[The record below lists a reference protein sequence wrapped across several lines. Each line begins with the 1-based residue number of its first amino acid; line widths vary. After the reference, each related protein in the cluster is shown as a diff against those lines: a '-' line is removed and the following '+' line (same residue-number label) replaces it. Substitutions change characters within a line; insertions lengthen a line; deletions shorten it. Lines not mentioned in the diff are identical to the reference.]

1 MSATAVLPATRVQL
15 RTGWIRLAL
24 WVIGISATMGLTVMS
39 ISGLYD
45 TQAKIDTY
53 AAATSSGDA
62 LRVINGRVYGLDTLG
77 GVIQNEFGFVASV
90 ALPLMG
96 ILLVA
101 RATRHEEESGRIELL
116 LSGRIGRTAPLSAAL
131 ILVTAALIV
140 TGLLILASLLS
151 VGIDLDRAALY
162 AASLVSLG
170 VAFAGLTALLTQFVA
185 HARSAQSLAAAVLVA
200 AYLLRGVGDVGA
212 HPLVWASPLG
222 WAEETRPFGSEPRW
236 WPLAL
241 PLIVAMACVVAAHL
255 VRAHRDLD
263 QARLGARRRAPGAS
277 AWLRSPLG
285 YAVVTHRGGLV
296 TWMLVAAATGATFG
310 SLARQIVSAM
320 KGNPDLAR
328 VMAGGT
334 RGGLDGFLGMTVLL
348 TALCA
353 CAYAVQTVRTLGS
366 EDVAGRVEPL
376 LGAGW
381 ARGRWLGAHSA
392 VGAAGVVVIGLGGW
406 AGVAAGVW
414 GSMGDPGELWPL
426 ARAQAAYLPAI
437 WLVGAVAL
445 ALHGIRLRAVSPAW
459 LLLAFCVVVAL
470 LGDALQLSQWV
481 RDLSPL
487 EHAGYPPADFPGA
500 TALLGTCLA
509 ALVATLIGAVAWR
522 RRDIPG

>member
-170 VAFAGLTALLTQFVA
+170 VAFAGLTALLAQLA
-185 HARSAQSLAAAVLVA
+185 PHARGAQAMAAAVLVA

-212 HPLVWASPLG
+212 HSLVWASPLG
-222 WAEETRPFGSEPRW
+222 WAEETRPFGAEPRW

-241 PLIVAMACVVAAHL
+241 PLLVAAACAVAAHA
-255 VRAHRDLD
+255 VQGRRDLD
-263 QARLGARRRAPGAS
+263 QALLTARRRAPRAS
-277 AWLRSPLG
+277 AWLQSPLG
-285 YAVVTHRGGLV
+285 CALATHRGALLTWALV
-296 TWMLVAAATGATFG
+296 VVAIGATFG

-328 VMAGGT
+328 AMAGGT
-334 RGGLDGFLGMTVLL
+334 QGGLDGFLGMTVLL
-348 TALCA
+348 TGLCA
-353 CAYAVQTVRTLGS
+353 CAYAVQSVRTLGS
-366 EDVAGRVEPL
+366 EEAAGRVEPL

-381 ARGRWLGAHSA
+381 SRGRWLAAHSA
-392 VGAAGVVVIGLGGW
+392 VGAAGVVVISLVGW

-437 WLVGAVAL
+437 WLVAAVAL
-445 ALHGIRLRAVSPAW
+445 ALHGIRLRAAPLAW

-470 LGDALQLSQWV
+470 LGDALQVSQWV

-487 EHAGYPPADFPGA
+487 EHAGYPPADFPDA
-500 TALLGTCLA
+500 AALLATCLA
-509 ALVATLIGAVAWR
+509 AALATTVGALAWR
-522 RRDIPG
+522 HRDIPG